1 MEFLNNEA
9 EVVREIEKS
18 YAKHKKATI
27 IESDD
32 DDNNE
37 DQPTQSDNDFL
48 NDNPKLDNPNS
59 SSALEE
65 MGKKLEEKKVG
76 KKRGRPPSKKNEVKK
91 VKRIIFPIFL

>member
-9 EVVREIEKS
+9 EVVGEIEKS

-37 DQPTQSDNDFL
+37 DQPTQSD
-48 NDNPKLDNPNS
+48 
-59 SSALEE
+59 
-65 MGKKLEEKKVG
+65 
-76 KKRGRPPSKKNEVKK
+76 KR
-91 VKRIIFPIFL
+91 